1 MSTRKRSNN
10 SSLPYVVPVDY
21 VSRHISSRPLPWTNT
36 KKNTKKPKTKTRFA
50 FSVLG
55 ESDDPRTI
63 GQPLAKKTISN
74 FHCKKGREIEN
85 KTHKW
90 SCFYLISY
98 YRNKKAA
105 LIYASPSRKQDSL
118 TLSKTKH
125 EQSILKCALHA
136 PCILPNE

>member
-36 KKNTKKPKTKTRFA
+36 KTQKNPKQKQGLRFLFQA
-50 FSVLG
+50 
-55 ESDDPRTI
+55 RATI
-63 GQPLAKKTISN
+63 QEQQGSHQPKKTISN

-118 TLSKTKH
+118 TLSETKH